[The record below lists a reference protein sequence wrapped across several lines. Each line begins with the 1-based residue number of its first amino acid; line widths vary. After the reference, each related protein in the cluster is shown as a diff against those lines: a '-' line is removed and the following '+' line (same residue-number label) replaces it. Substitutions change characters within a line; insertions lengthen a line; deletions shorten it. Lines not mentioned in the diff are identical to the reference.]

1 MKFGTY
7 HTFQCPPWTNPGAVI
22 EEELERVALAEAL
35 DYHSVWVP
43 EQHFFD
49 YCICPDALE
58 MLTWILGRTSRVRVG
73 TAVVNLTLTHPL
85 RFAERAALLDRLGG
99 GRVDLC
105 VGRGYQWPQNVVME
119 VDEASSRERFLEAL
133 EIVLAAWD
141 GRRHAHHGR
150 FFDFPEVRI
159 WPEPVR
165 PAAQVL
171 LHATG
176 GSTTLATTL
185 ERGLPAAMAA
195 PFSPLAD
202 TAKAFSAYVEA
213 VEASGRHPDTFLDRS
228 MVVLYAMVAPTT
240 AEARELGRRP
250 FEWHLSRL
258 AKLNVMPGMRYPS
271 WEELYQ
277 DEDQPLTLDDADYE
291 ERCDTMMLFDDP
303 KGCAEKIAMLRDAGL
318 RQVVVW
324 MGVGGV
330 AHQDVTRAIRLFAEE
345 VAPLFS

>member
-7 HTFQCPPWTNPGAVI
+7 HTFQCPPWTTSATVI
-22 EEELERVALAEAL
+22 TQELERVALAERL
-35 DYHSVWVP
+35 GYHSVWVP

-85 RFAERAALLDRLGG
+85 RFAERAALLDHLGG

-119 VDEASSRERFLEAL
+119 VDEATSRARFREAL

-141 GRRHAHHGR
+141 GRRHAYHGE

-159 WPEPVR
+159 WPEPLR
-165 PAAQVL
+165 PASQVL

-176 GSTTLATTL
+176 GSTSLATTL

-195 PFSPLAD
+195 PFSPLSD
-202 TAKAFSAYVEA
+202 TAEAFSAYVEA
-213 VEASGRHPDTFLDRS
+213 VQASSHDTDGFLERS
-228 MVVLYAMVAPTT
+228 MVALYAMVAPSA

-250 FEWHLSRL
+250 FEWHLARL
-258 AKLNVMPGMRYPS
+258 AKLNIMPGMRQPS
-271 WEELYQ
+271 WEELYEP
-277 DEDQPLTLDDADYE
+277 DTDPTSLSDADYE
-291 ERCDTMMLFDDP
+291 HRCDTMMLFDDP

-318 RQVVVW
+318 RHVVLW

-330 AHQDVTRAIRLFAEE
+330 AHEHVERSIRLFATD